1 MPLVFREFFSSA
13 RKLLRLSRKPRRSE
27 LWQSIK
33 ISVLGIGVIGLIA
46 FIIRYVSALLQ
57 GLSA

>member
-1 MPLVFREFFSSA
+1 MGLREFLTSC
-13 RKLLRLSRKPRRSE
+13 RRLLQLSRKPGRSD

-33 ISVLGIGVIGLIA
+33 ITALGIGIIGLIG

>member
-1 MPLVFREFFSSA
+1 MELRAFFSSA
-13 RKLLRLSRKPRRSE
+13 RKLLRLSRKPTRSE

-33 ISVLGIGVIGLIA
+33 ISALGIGVIGIIG

>member
-1 MPLVFREFFSSA
+1 LDVRGFFSSA
-13 RKLLRLSRKPRRSE
+13 RKLLRLSRKPGRSE

-33 ISVLGIGVIGLIA
+33 ISVLGIGVIGIIG